1 MTRRQL
7 LLGSAVATGVVR
19 PQAQQP
25 PLDLGVKLKV
35 EVEDL
40 APLDTI
46 KVDVRERPLQLD
58 CRNRRGV
65 AADLQKSDLRII
77 QNALSLPVE
86 RMYPVD
92 QRDID
97 FAFIFDTSSSQ
108 NNVLGWQGRDAQTV
122 FQRLPRQKDRWF
134 LTVVGNNFI
143 QVGGW
148 QESAHLMNR
157 SAYSA
162 GAAGQTYR
170 YADPSTGTP
179 LFDAVVHT
187 VESLANIS
195 TRRKAL
201 VMFTDG
207 IDVGSNN
214 ARNYAATRILEED
227 VALYIFR
234 YLDLG
239 FYRQHAHQAW
249 WYPDKPQEII
259 NFAGNANGLVWNMQ
273 SVSLA
278 SLVEQINVELRREYR
293 VAYKLGDLE
302 EPLGD
307 PKVVFASGDAR
318 LARMILF
325 KRQPL
330 FRRPRPRP

>member
-7 LLGSAVATGVVR
+7 FLGSTVATGVLR
-19 PQAQQP
+19 PQEQQP
-25 PLDLGVKLKV
+25 PLDLGVKFKV
-35 EVEDL
+35 EVEEL
-40 APLDTI
+40 GPI
-46 KVDVRERPLQLD
+46 IVDVRERQLKLD
-58 CRNRRGV
+58 CRNTRGV
-65 AADLQKSDLRII
+65 AANLQKSDLRII
-77 QNALSLPVE
+77 QNSVNVPVE

-92 QRDID
+92 ERDVDI
-97 FAFIFDTSSSQ
+97 AFIFDTSSSQ
-108 NNVLGWQGRDAQTV
+108 NSVLGWQGRDAQSV
-122 FQRLPRQKDRWF
+122 FQKLPRPKDRWF

-157 SAYSA
+157 SAYTA
-162 GAAGQTYR
+162 GAVGQTYR

-195 TRRKAL
+195 NRRKAV

-239 FYRQHAHQAW
+239 FYRQCVNQAW
-249 WYPDKPQEII
+249 WYPEKPQEII
-259 NFAGNANGLVWNMQ
+259 NFAANANGLIWNMQ

-307 PKVVFASGDAR
+307 PKVVFTSGDAR

-325 KRQPL
+325 QRQPL